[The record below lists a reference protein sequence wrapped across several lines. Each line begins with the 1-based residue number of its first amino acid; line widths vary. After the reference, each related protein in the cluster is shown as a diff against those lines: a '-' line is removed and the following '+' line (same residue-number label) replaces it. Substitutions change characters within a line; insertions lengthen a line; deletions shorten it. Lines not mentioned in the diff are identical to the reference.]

1 VTSSAARRSRSK
13 ASRVTSAASSASLM
27 SSVSNSRLTPAAS
40 TGSLTSTCPVNSTV
54 ASDTLMP
61 TFGLAVVGSA
71 SSLMSMSRL
80 DITQSS
86 DSMMS
91 ETSRSCVDAGK
102 FDFSAVKTELSQ
114 SCMMAPSSH
123 QAMSE
128 MSQPASDM
136 VKFHVGQGTEFLS
149 PNGTGSSAVDRKPV
163 GPDVD
168 SNGGRTDILAAPKT
182 EELMPKSVDRKSE
195 KMETGTEMV
204 KDEVMLSQPDSDV
217 KTPAAAASQGNTDI
231 EVSTE
236 LKPGVDKPCTGADAV
251 ATSNV
256 TSTSTTAAGTVSA
269 GGSEVTAIAS
279 ASDLKKESQAINYD
293 WVCISLFILIATC
306 LLCSSFIMDFY
317 KLHVS
322 CNGADLLIFLTSRSC
337 WTYTLVA

>member
-1 VTSSAARRSRSK
+1 
-13 ASRVTSAASSASLM
+13 
-27 SSVSNSRLTPAAS
+27 
-40 TGSLTSTCPVNSTV
+40 
-54 ASDTLMP
+54 MP

-136 VKFHVGQGTEFLS
+136 VKFHVGQSTEFLS